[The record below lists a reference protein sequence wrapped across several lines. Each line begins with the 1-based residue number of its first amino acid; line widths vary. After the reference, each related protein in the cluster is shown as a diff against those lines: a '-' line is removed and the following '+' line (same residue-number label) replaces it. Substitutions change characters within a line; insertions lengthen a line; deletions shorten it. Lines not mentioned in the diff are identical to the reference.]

1 MSNNQEQT
9 NDQEQVNNI
18 IESYDGDPDDLF
30 YFQAPKGEEYED
42 LEDYEEDDYEGDE
55 ADVVFERET
64 VFTEDGSVQG
74 TVEPEVVYEVQKPI
88 TEIYE
93 VQKPTTEVLYGNP
106 ASQQN
111 TPSQGIDLNDPHY
124 ANFKLDPYYD
134 FGQGPEPK
142 AKSMNDKKDGEG
154 LGIAS
159 LSCGIGSM
167 LFMCCGIQYIF
178 SVAALITGIWCLCLK
193 MDWNKYKTMSVIGI
207 VCALFPIFLQ
217 VVGVFMQI
225 ALMAAYN

>member
-1 MSNNQEQT
+1 MSDNQEQT
-9 NDQEQVNNI
+9 NDQEQINSI

-42 LEDYEEDDYEGDE
+42 LEDYEEDGYEEDTE
-55 ADVVFERET
+55 VVFERET
-64 VFTEDGSVQG
+64 AFPEGGSTQEN
-74 TVEPEVVYEVQKPI
+74 VEPEVIYEVQKPI
-88 TEIYE
+88 SEISE
-93 VQKPTTEVLYGNP
+93 TQNSPTEVLYGDVLPQSNNP
-106 ASQQN
+106 M
-111 TPSQGIDLNDPHY
+111 QGIDLNDPHY

-142 AKSMNDKKDGEG
+142 AKGMNDKKDGEG

-217 VVGVFMQI
+217 VVGLFMQI